1 MNLGTGI
8 FTAPASGFYYF
19 AFSAVKG
26 GSSEHGAEVYLY
38 LNSERVAKSYGTGNP
53 WSTLSLHSTLE
64 LKSGDKMNLRKGP
77 GDEINGRFDDDPSLT
92 THFTGWLIAEGLN

>member
-8 FTAPASGFYYF
+8 FTAPVSGTYYF

-26 GSSEHGAEVYLY
+26 KSTDYGAEVDLY
-38 LNSERVAKSYGTGNP
+38 LNGEPIAKSYGTAQP
-53 WSTLSLHSTLE
+53 YATLSLHSTLE
-64 LKSGDKMNLRKGP
+64 LKSGDKIHLRKGP
-77 GDEINGRFDDDPSLT
+77 GDEINGRSDDDASLT